1 MEYFIGSVVT
11 LAAIIGLNL
20 LARLFDRSNE
30 EVVGPSQSYIY
41 NIVGPYMLT
50 NEELT
55 EPKPT
60 QSSKYADKLFVRVV
74 IVEGK
79 AYWIQDSVFYVADY
93 KNDQVDKESAKEV
106 DTMSMDK
113 VQLNKIMLVVE
124 KLREGAYDDSWNAG
138 ES

>member
-1 MEYFIGSVVT
+1 LEYFIGSVVT

-20 LARLFDRSNE
+20 LARRFDRSNE
-30 EVVGPSQSYIY
+30 QVVGPSQSYIY
-41 NIVGPYMLT
+41 SLVGPYMLS
-50 NEELT
+50 NEELK

-60 QSSKYADKLFVRVV
+60 QSSKYADKLFIKVV

-79 AYWIQDSVFYVADY
+79 AYWIQDSVFYVANY
-93 KNDQVDKESAKEV
+93 INNEVIKESAEEV

-138 ES
+138 E

>member
-20 LARLFDRSNE
+20 LARLLGGQE
-30 EVVGPSQSYIY
+30 EKVVGPSQSYIH
-41 NIVGPYMLT
+41 NLVGPYMLT

-74 IVEGK
+74 IVDGK
-79 AYWIQDSVFYVADY
+79 AYWIQDGTFYVANY
-93 KNDQVDKESAKEV
+93 KNDQVDKESAVEV